1 MEREL
6 MTARLRKPSTTEN
19 KQLRN
24 DLRVP
29 AVLYGSHIDPQT
41 ISLDQAD
48 LSRFIR
54 THHVGSSLNLD
65 VEGEEHLVILKDIQ
79 YHPVRGNILH
89 LDFQALKA
97 GEKVRITIPIF
108 LTDQDQVHEDYIVQ
122 ELTTEIEMSVLPQ
135 HLIDSISVSVAG
147 KQAGDTLTIA
157 DLEINDDENFEIF
170 SNPEQVI
177 YTVMEAQEFQEP
189 EVEDSDDLFA
199 GDADAPAAEEAPEE
213 ETEE

>member
-1 MEREL
+1 MEREI
-6 MTARLRKPSTTEN
+6 MQARLRKASTSEN
-19 KQLRN
+19 KQLKS

-54 THHVGSSLNLD
+54 NHHVGSSLNLN
-65 VEGEEHLVILKDIQ
+65 VEGEEHFVILKDIQ
-79 YHPVRGNILH
+79 YHPVRRNILH

-108 LTDQDQVHEDYIVQ
+108 LTDQDQVHPDHIVQ
-122 ELTTEIEMSVLPQ
+122 ELTTEIDISVLPK

-147 KQAGDTLTIA
+147 KVPGDSLTIG
-157 DLEINDDENFEIF
+157 DLEINNDENFEVF
-170 SNPEQVI
+170 SSPEQVI
-177 YTVMEAQEFQEP
+177 YTVMEAQVFQEP
-189 EVEDSDDLFA
+189 VAEESDDLFDVEA
-199 GDADAPAAEEAPEE
+199 APAEAEPAAEENEG
-213 ETEE
+213 